1 MSPQQVKNYAASVRA
16 RLLIKAKQQGEAFNL
31 LLTRYAAER
40 LLYRLAKSQY
50 RNQFIL
56 KGATLFTV
64 WHGEPHRATKDLDL
78 LGYGTNKVSELEEIF
93 KIVCLESYA
102 EDGVEFDTKTVKG
115 ERIKEEQEY
124 EGVRLKVEG
133 KLDSARLTVQIDIGF
148 GDAINPAPKLV
159 EFPSILNL
167 PSTQLRIYP
176 RETVVAEKFQAMVSL
191 GIANSRLKDFY
202 DIWFLAH
209 QFQFQGNIL
218 CKAMRATFNR
228 RGTPLPTEAP
238 LALTGKFA
246 EDLSKQ
252 AQWSG
257 FTNKSK
263 LKSNCGT
270 LSDTVAVLNSFL
282 MPPCLAASD
291 NTPFNCI
298 WTPQQ
303 QWHL

>member
-1 MSPQQVKNYAASVRA
+1 MSQQQAKNYAASARA
-16 RLLIKAKQQGEAFNL
+16 RLLQKAKQQGETFNL
-31 LLTRYAAER
+31 LLTRYAVER

-50 RNQFIL
+50 SNQFIL

-64 WHGEPHRATKDLDL
+64 WHSSPHRATKDLDL
-78 LGYGTNKVSELEEIF
+78 LGYGTNKVSSLEEIF
-93 KIVCLESYA
+93 KTVCQDSYT
-102 EDGVEFDTKTVKG
+102 EDGVEFYPETVKG

-124 EGVRLKVEG
+124 EGVRLKIEG
-133 KLDSARLTVQIDIGF
+133 KLGSARLTVQVDIGF
-148 GDAINPAPKLV
+148 GDAVTPAPELG

-167 PSTQLRIYP
+167 PSARLQVYP

-202 DIWFLAH
+202 DIWFLAY
-209 QFQFQGNIL
+209 QAQFQGSIL
-218 CKAMRATFNR
+218 CQAMRATFTR
-228 RGTPLPTEAP
+228 RKTPLPTEDP

-246 EDLSKQ
+246 EDFLKQ
-252 AQWSG
+252 SQWSG
-257 FTNKSK
+257 FINKNK
-263 LKSNCGT
+263 LESNCET
-270 LSDTVAVLNSFL
+270 LRNTVAVLNSFL

-291 NTPFNCI
+291 NTSFNYI